1 MFKKLWKGE
10 YPLWVTFWIFG
21 VLVNI
26 LFRVSFYYIENSNY
40 IAFLKNFGIY
50 SIYLLFFIVILY
62 SVFIWI
68 TIWRSSNNYKGSQY
82 LAAAAKLTVILGAL
96 NTLFNYNT
104 GLLNTFLSNKEP
116 SINDQLKETSLLLNK
131 SLPIKVDAST
141 ELYKVSSGKNQ
152 LIYYY
157 RLNALNEQQKEY
169 IKGNWPNIQTNLH
182 DSIIAKGCNDK
193 DIKYFLTRDVE
204 LIYYY
209 EFEGH
214 ELGHIRLIKSNCNN

>member
-21 VLVNI
+21 VPVNI
-26 LFRVSFYYIENSNY
+26 LFRVSFYYIESNY

-68 TIWRSSNNYKGSQY
+68 AIWRSSNNYKGSQY

-104 GLLNTFLSNKEP
+104 GLLNTLLSNKEP

-169 IKGNWPNIQTNLH
+169 IRNNWSNIKTNLRN
-182 DSIIAKGCNDK
+182 SIIVKGCNDK
-193 DIKYFLTRDVE
+193 DIKYFLTRDIE

-214 ELGHIRLIKSNCNN
+214 ELGNIRLIKSNCKN

>member
-21 VLVNI
+21 VLINV
-26 LFRVSFYYIENSNY
+26 LFRVSFYYIEANY

-50 SIYLLFFIVILY
+50 SIYLLFFIAIVY

-68 TIWRSSNNYKGSQY
+68 AIWRSANNYKGSQF

-96 NTLFNYNT
+96 NMLFNYNT
-104 GLLNTFLSNKEP
+104 GLLNTLLSNKEP

-141 ELYKVSSGKNQ
+141 ELYKISSGKNQ

-157 RLNALNEQQKEY
+157 RLNALNEQQKEH
-169 IKGNWPNIQTNLH
+169 IKNNWAKIQSNLRN
-182 DSIIAKGCNDK
+182 SIIAKGCNNQ
-193 DIKYFLTRDVE
+193 DIKYFITQDVE

-209 EFEGH
+209 ELEGH
-214 ELGHIRLIKSNCNN
+214 ELGNIRLTKSDCKN